1 MVEIADCVAGGCLMN
16 GAELVLRNYRLRVK
30 VRVKGEDTVVD
41 TEIRKVRA
49 GRDIGKKGSMYQLR
63 FGDVEVEMGEDLT
76 ADVVEIL
83 LYMLPEEVVQ
93 KMMEEYCERRLKWI

>member
-1 MVEIADCVAGGCLMN
+1 MGDV
-16 GAELVLRNYRLRVK
+16 ELVLKNYRLRVK

-49 GRDIGKKGSMYQLR
+49 GKNVMKKGRMYQLR
-63 FGDVEVEMGEDLT
+63 FGGVEVEMGEDLT
-76 ADVVEIL
+76 RDIVELL
-83 LYMLPEEVVQ
+83 LYMLDEAEVQ